1 MLPFSLFPTSKV
13 TDKVTLYQDNPR
25 FDDAFYKD
33 NFQIRS
39 TEYTRCAV
47 VVTLNS
53 KKGRKGKSPI
63 WKAGE
68 AILSA
73 KDSKRY
79 FYCYHCEVAGSEQQV
94 PTCHNSN
101 SPVLDHL
108 VNKH

>member
-53 KKGRKGKSPI
+53 KKGRKGYLERK
-63 WKAGE
+63 GLE
-68 AILSA
+68 T
-73 KDSKRY
+73 
-79 FYCYHCEVAGSEQQV
+79 V
-94 PTCHNSN
+94 
-101 SPVLDHL
+101 HL
-108 VNKH
+108 LLPLRGGRI

>member
-13 TDKVTLYQDNPR
+13 TDKVTLYQGNPR
-25 FDDAFYKD
+25 FDDALYKD
-33 NFQIRS
+33 NFQIRG

-47 VVTLNS
+47 VVTPNS

-73 KDSKRY
+73 KD
-79 FYCYHCEVAGSEQQV
+79 
-94 PTCHNSN
+94 
-101 SPVLDHL
+101 
-108 VNKH
+108 